1 MIFTL
6 TSKGLRYGLIHEC
19 TMSTITGRS
28 QKLSRTIEAGLL
40 RCHPNDT
47 QEGTGN
53 HLRTTEINLQKIAF
67 DVQNLSQ
74 INWYPINKF
83 CYLVNVYLIYGTKIM
98 MFDSVFSFALNSIN
112 KKKKNGGKQL
122 NGYLGKALSFYC
134 QYIFRYTLY

>member
-1 MIFTL
+1 MVLYTNARCRQLQEGI
-6 TSKGLRYGLIHEC
+6 
-19 TMSTITGRS
+19 RS
-28 QKLSRTIEAGLL
+28 CSRTIEAGLL
-40 RCHPNDT
+40 LRCHPNVT

-53 HLRTTEINLQKIAF
+53 HLRTTEIDLQKIAF